1 MTDDFAACLAH
12 VLLTEG
18 GYCDDRLDPGGP
30 TNEGITQHVY
40 DNWRLSNH
48 LQTRSVRL
56 IDPNEAEAIYRT
68 LYWMPIR
75 ADHLPAGVD
84 YCMFDFCV
92 NSGAHTA
99 AKALQQAAGV
109 NQDGFIG
116 AVTLNAVAAADPR
129 RIINAVCSERLAY
142 MKTLRGWPHFHN
154 GWSARVAEVEQVAR
168 GMAS

>member
-1 MTDDFAACLAH
+1 MRDNFLASLAH
-12 VLLTEG
+12 VLASEG
-18 GYCDDRLDPGGP
+18 GYVNDPRDPGHG
-30 TNEGITQHVY
+30 TNHGVTQAVY
-40 DNWRLSNH
+40 SAWRENH
-48 LQTRSVRL
+48 GEQPRDVRE
-56 IDPNEAEAIYRT
+56 IDPNEAEAIYKRQ
-68 LYWMPIR
+68 YWDAVR
-75 ADHLPAGVD
+75 GDDLPAGVD

-109 NQDGFIG
+109 TQDGFIG